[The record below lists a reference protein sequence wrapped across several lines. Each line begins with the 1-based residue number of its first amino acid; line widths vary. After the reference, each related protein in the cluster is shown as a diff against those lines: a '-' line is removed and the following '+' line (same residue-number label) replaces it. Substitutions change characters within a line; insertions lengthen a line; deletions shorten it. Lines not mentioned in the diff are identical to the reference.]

1 MSETKTKWSSMKLKQ
16 RTKPTDLYC
25 KVCLE
30 ETVPPKN
37 FDYLNILYLCEHC
50 KRTYARSRIL
60 TFDEMTEAKFNR
72 VKHRNLNQLKRDMRP

>member
-1 MSETKTKWSSMKLKQ
+1 MSETKTNWSKMRLKQ

-25 KVCLE
+25 EVCLE

-60 TFDEMTEAKFNR
+60 TFDEMTEAKFER
-72 VKHRNLNQLKRDMRP
+72 VRRRNINILKGDMRP